1 MSVGGYLLEA
11 GAWLHGGIT
20 LAAVL
25 RFSLGDIPVRVH
37 FSFLLIAIIFP
48 QTRVVDIVAWVL
60 VAFLAILLHEAGHAF
75 TARHYGARPVT
86 ITLFALGGVTVY
98 PATADLTPGRR
109 FVISAMGSV
118 VGIVTGG
125 VVLLAARAGAF
136 EGASMVVEV
145 AVTGYVWAALGWG
158 LLNWIPI
165 RPLDGGAMLTSFLE
179 IVWPSR
185 AIVAAKTISLM
196 FGLAAAYVLFR
207 LGSDFGAIFV
217 LFITAMGLAAR
228 EPTPEP
234 AGTETAEDESEV
246 TEPEAPRRSEEPPPD
261 FPI

>member
-1 MSVGGYLLEA
+1 M
-11 GAWLHGGIT
+11 
-20 LAAVL
+20 L
-25 RFSLGDIPVRVH
+25 RFPLGDIPVRIH
-37 FSFLLIAIIFP
+37 FSFLLIAVIFP
-48 QTRVVDIVAWVL
+48 QERAVDYVAWVL

-75 TARHYGARPVT
+75 TARHYGAAPVT

-98 PATADLTPGRR
+98 PATAQMTPGRR

-125 VVLLAARAGAF
+125 ILLLLARAGLF
-136 EGASMVVEV
+136 DGSSQVVRV
-145 AVTGYVWAALGWG
+145 AVEGYVWAALGWG

-185 AIVAAKTISLM
+185 AIVVAKTISVV
-196 FGLAAAYVLFR
+196 FGVTAAVVLYNI
-207 LGSDFGAIFV
+207 GATFGAVFV
-217 LFITAMGLAAR
+217 LFITFMGLGGPEGARAERPHDDAA
-228 EPTPEP
+228 EEV
-234 AGTETAEDESEV
+234 AADAEDVE
-246 TEPEAPRRSEEPPPD
+246 TPPRRVSDDPSPPE